1 MTTTLETA
9 KAQIADLLQPV
20 CGDQLEIKQ
29 APPNVDAHLAV
40 PLFRVAKEQRT
51 NPKQLAQDVAD
62 SLASKLADTLF
73 DQVSVAGGFLNFRFD
88 TARYRRSVVDD
99 FRRLGDAYGNS
110 DIGHG
115 KTVVIDYS
123 SPNIAKPFSVGHL
136 RSTVIGQSIKNILSC
151 LGYTVVGD
159 NHIGDWGTQFGKL
172 LRAFELWG
180 DRAEVEKDPIRHLLA
195 LYVRFHDEA
204 EQNPVLE
211 QEARA
216 WFQRLEAGDAEA
228 VELWKWVAE
237 VSWQDFQRI
246 YTLLG
251 VEFEEV
257 LGESFYND
265 RLQPIVDEL
274 FERGLAEWSLPPSKD
289 AGKSDA
295 EATEAVAKADEDAVK
310 DKDADQDED
319 ADKVALVHL
328 EEHGIDTPLLIQKS
342 DGTSLYAT
350 RDLATI
356 RYRCEQWQPVE
367 VLYVVGAE
375 QKLYFQQLFLV
386 AGMLG
391 CDTQCVHVPFGLIR
405 LAEGKM
411 STRKGRVIFLEDVLA
426 EAVRRAEEVIEDRD
440 LSADEKR
447 DIARKVGLGAVKF
460 ADLSQTRTKDV
471 LFDWD
476 KMLSLQGDT
485 SPYLQYAHARI
496 RSMLRTAAEQDIS
509 PDRIDA
515 DLLSTPEETSL
526 LEALARFPEA
536 IQQAA
541 AGYLPHLVANYLL
554 TLAKDFSAFY
564 REVPVLKAEDPAL
577 RNSRLGL
584 CAATA
589 HVLQRGLGLLG
600 IECPDKM

>member
-20 CGDQLEIKQ
+20 CGDQLEIKH
-29 APPNVDAHLAV
+29 APPNVDAQLAV
-40 PLFRVAKEQRT
+40 PLFRAAKEQRT

-62 SLASKLADTLF
+62 SLAPKLADTLF
-73 DQVSVAGGFLNFRFD
+73 ADVSVAGGFLNFRFD
-88 TARYRRSVVDD
+88 AARYRRSVVDD
-99 FRRLGDAYGNS
+99 FRRLGDGYGGS

-136 RSTVIGQSIKNILSC
+136 RSTVIGQSIKNILTC
-151 LGYTVVGD
+151 LGYTVIGD

-180 DRAEVEKDPIRHLLA
+180 DRGEVEKDPIRQLLA

-211 QEARA
+211 EEART
-216 WFQRLEAGDAEA
+216 WFRRLEDGDAEA
-228 VELWKWVAE
+228 VALWKWVAE

-246 YTLLG
+246 YSLLG

-274 FERGLAEWSLPPSKD
+274 FERGLAEWSVPPQKD
-289 AGKSDA
+289 NA
-295 EATEAVAKADEDAVK
+295 EKGHAQGEIETKEDPA
-310 DKDADQDED
+310 A

-356 RYRCEQWQPVE
+356 RYRCERWQPVE

-440 LSADEKR
+440 LSAEEKR

-496 RSMLRTAAEQDIS
+496 RSMLRSAAEQGREEQGHAEEIS
-509 PDRIDA
+509 AAQIDA
-515 DLLSTPEETSL
+515 DLLTTPEETAL

-541 AGYLPHLVANYLL
+541 VGYLPHLIANYLL
-554 TLAKDFSAFY
+554 ALAKDFSAFY
-564 REVPVLKAEDPAL
+564 REVPVLRAEGEAL
-577 RNSRLGL
+577 RLSRLGL
-584 CAATA
+584 CAVTA
-589 HVLQRGLGLLG
+589 QVLQRGLGLLG
-600 IECPDKM
+600 IECPEKM